1 MEHCREE
8 CARSVCKAIVEG
20 FNNVREPIRHAVNI
34 GLQDGIREGQG
45 VMQDTIRNS
54 ILAEVRLA
62 QENITDSVNNRN
74 KNGIDSTNNTE
85 QALRWW
91 DEFLRHTITIS
102 VFGGSITLTVIVQ
115 AIQDPAELNK
125 DSRFHHDTVRI
136 FLTVAWLLFV
146 SALALALVSSLLLP
160 FEHEAVNRA
169 FGGGLPSIVGV
180 LFHVLSVLLCAVLL
194 GAFIMLSL
202 CVVAYV
208 EVVGWIGFGVT
219 SVTAIIALFCWL
231 RRMLR
236 ICRGRKA

>member
-8 CARSVCKAIVEG
+8 CARSVCEAIVEG
-20 FNNVREPIRHAVNI
+20 FNNAREPIRHAVND

-45 VMQDTIRNS
+45 IMQDTIQNS
-54 ILAEVRLA
+54 IQAEIRLA
-62 QENITDSVNNRN
+62 QENIVDTVNNRN
-74 KNGIDSTNNTE
+74 KNGIDRTDNTE
-85 QALRWW
+85 LALRWW

-102 VFGGSITLTVIVQ
+102 VFGGSITLTVIVH

-169 FGGGLPSIVGV
+169 FGGGLPSILGV
-180 LFHVLSVLLCAVLL
+180 LFHVLSVHSVL
-194 GAFIMLSL
+194 FCWELSL
-202 CVVAYV
+202 CSH
-208 EVVGWIGFGVT
+208 
-219 SVTAIIALFCWL
+219 SV
-231 RRMLR
+231 
-236 ICRGRKA
+236 

>member
-8 CARSVCKAIVEG
+8 CARSIREATVEG
-20 FNNVREPIRHAVNI
+20 FSNPREPIRHAVND
-34 GLQDGIREGQG
+34 GLQDGIREGKG
-45 VMQDTIRNS
+45 IMRDTIRNS
-54 ILAEVRLA
+54 IQAEIRLA
-62 QENITDSVNNRN
+62 QEKIVDTVNTRN
-74 KNGIDSTNNTE
+74 NNSIDSTDTTGL
-85 QALRWW
+85 ALRWW
-91 DEFLRHTITIS
+91 DEFLRHIITIS

-125 DSRFHHDTVRI
+125 DSRFHHDTFRI

-146 SALALALVSSLLLP
+146 SALALALSLW
-160 FEHEAVNRA
+160 
-169 FGGGLPSIVGV
+169 GGGLPSIMGV
-180 LFHVLSVLLCAVLL
+180 LFHILSFLLCAVLL

-219 SVTAIIALFCWL
+219 SGTAIIALFCWL
-231 RRMLR
+231 RRMLG

>member
-8 CARSVCKAIVEG
+8 YARSVCEAIVEG

-160 FEHEAVNRA
+160 FDHKAVSRA
-169 FGGGLPSIVGV
+169 FGEGLPSMVGV
-180 LFHVLSVLLCAVLL
+180 LFHVLSFLLCAVLL